1 MKLIETPVERPTHP
15 PLQKETC
22 FANIFSLPPSSS
34 ILSGGQGHGGHGHPL
49 NEKFSHSLIIKVD
62 VIIRKRKRILG
73 NIELRNVSN
82 LQTCQQNF
90 CVNTA
95 ENKNIVKYKNGQFHH
110 LY

>member
-1 MKLIETPVERPTHP
+1 MGWI
-15 PLQKETC
+15 
-22 FANIFSLPPSSS
+22 IGSLSRREHLRGGVKYFVPSPSSS

-49 NEKFSHSLIIKVD
+49 NEKFSHSLIRKVD